1 MAWSHKPWIRWSRIP
16 TQPKCDA
23 LGKPLFRYT
32 PPLAPPL
39 TTVPDASDQFPTDV
53 RLPAPGASE
62 FLSLQYI
69 KPFVQND
76 STGKSLHFT
85 LGELQSRMLT
95 SAPWQLDLDYT
106 RTMMGFLLFNRAPAH
121 IGMIGLGGGSMVK
134 FCHRSLPLSKMTVLE
149 INPHVIALRR
159 EFMVPDDDDRLTV
172 IATDGALFLHTEAP
186 LFDVLLIDGFD
197 HQGQPAALSSP
208 GFYADC
214 LAALSPGGVL
224 VVNLHYDHPDY
235 PLLVERI
242 SRAFAGNAIEIVAAE
257 KSNSIVFASTGAAI
271 SPRSMNLQSALAGLT
286 EEARPSIRAELAR
299 VLWEMK
305 SPHSMQPYS

>member
-1 MAWSHKPWIRWSRIP
+1 MTPASDLSSQAITDDAWP
-16 TQPKCDA
+16 A
-23 LGKPLFRYT
+23 
-32 PPLAPPL
+32 PLAG
-39 TTVPDASDQFPTDV
+39 D
-53 RLPAPGASE
+53 
-62 FLSLQYI
+62 FLSLQYV

-85 LGELQSRMLT
+85 LGELQSRMLS

-106 RTMMGFLLFNRAPAH
+106 RTMMGFLLFNPAPAH
-121 IGMIGLGGGSMVK
+121 IGMIGLGGGSLVK

-159 EFMVPDDDDRLTV
+159 EFLVPNDDERLTV
-172 IATDGALFLHTEAP
+172 IAADGALFLHTETP

-214 LAALSPGGVL
+214 FAALSPGGVL

-235 PLLVERI
+235 PVLVARI
-242 SRAFAGNAIEIVAAE
+242 SRAFAGNAVEIVAVE

-271 SPRSMNLQSALAGLT
+271 SPQSMNLRSALAGLS
-286 EEARPSIRAELAR
+286 EEARPSLRAELGR

-305 SPHSMQPYS
+305 SPNPTQPYS